1 MLTQNPLICKFGA
14 VEEGGSFNWVEKIEP
29 EREHVSFP
37 PFFSCHNIPF
47 SSLSINTYVFIV
59 LHLFI
64 AVPHHFHIQLQL
76 LPLLLILLLL
86 LVLFLLVLPSSNV

>member
-47 SSLSINTYVFIV
+47 SSLSLYQYLRFYCSSSIHRCSPSFSYPTSASAVIVDFVVVVFVGVAI
-59 LHLFI
+59 I
-64 AVPHHFHIQLQL
+64 
-76 LPLLLILLLL
+76 
-86 LVLFLLVLPSSNV
+86 